1 MRLAREVSDID
12 ELEPG
17 TPTVV
22 SVNIRHKPERY
33 LNIITSDAKTTLD
46 RECIVFTIGREQG
59 VVDGESLC

>member
-1 MRLAREVSDID
+1 MRLAREVSDVD

-17 TPTVV
+17 TCTAVPV
-22 SVNIRHKPERY
+22 SIGHKPERY

-46 RECIVFTIGREQG
+46 RECIAFTIGSEQG